1 MAPPASSPS
10 PSLLLCACIGAVCL
24 RSARAFVPAPPS
36 GVVEVRRRHRDGGAL
51 FSSPNPTGSR
61 PPPRRTLKK
70 RKNKRRQRMDKLS
83 QNIKDLGGSTASY
96 DDATHEDDD
105 IEVRPVRRRDAVEA
119 GMDYWI
125 DEGDLE
131 RERRRRIASKNRKSM
146 EGAMPKEKLRE
157 EVVAPYKQNWIGILS
172 VAVVVLSAIGTN
184 FPELLQIPVIPIP
197 DL

>member
-1 MAPPASSPS
+1 
-10 PSLLLCACIGAVCL
+10 
-24 RSARAFVPAPPS
+24 
-36 GVVEVRRRHRDGGAL
+36 
-51 FSSPNPTGSR
+51 
-61 PPPRRTLKK
+61 
-70 RKNKRRQRMDKLS
+70 MDKLS
-83 QNIKDLGGSTASY
+83 QNIKDLGGSTAPY

-105 IEVRPVRRRDAVEA
+105 VEIRPVRRRDAVEA

-131 RERRRRIASKNRKSM
+131 RERRRRIASKNRKGCCRCGHIMCTSSRDGCVRMMCTTPFDAAHSSNVCLQYCKSM
-146 EGAMPKEKLRE
+146 EGAMPQEKLRE

-172 VAVVVLSAIGTN
+172 VAIVVLSAIGTS